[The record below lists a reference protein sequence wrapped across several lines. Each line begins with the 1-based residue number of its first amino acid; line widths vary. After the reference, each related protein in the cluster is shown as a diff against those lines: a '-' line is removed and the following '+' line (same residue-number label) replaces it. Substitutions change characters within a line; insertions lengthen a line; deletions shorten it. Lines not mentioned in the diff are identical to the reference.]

1 MPGKGLQEIPLR
13 VPDQWDPAWFTRFVR
28 EVLALADIRNAVEG
42 TGVTITGN
50 SSQPATIAADAS
62 IAGLLNVPFVT
73 LALSSQL
80 TAERVLTAGDGIAL
94 TDGGAG
100 ATIAISISDIPYSSF
115 GDLPGLSVLGNQ
127 LEATAQ
133 PGPIIGTASGQ
144 LLRVRD
150 VDGAGTLEIDF
161 SKQLIRPPGATWV
174 RASTAIETPVNDVY
188 VYIVQAGIIRSATIL
203 TQGGPGDCEIDVRK
217 AAYADFPPVGGDSI
231 VASAPPTITADISS
245 QDATL
250 TGWDVDVEAGDV
262 LAFHLDSSTDFTYIG
277 IFLEIEP
284 A

>member
-73 LALSSQL
+73 LSLSSQL
-80 TAERVLTAGDGIAL
+80 TAERVLTPGTGIAL

-100 ATIAISISDIPYSSF
+100 STITVSVDDVPYSLF

-127 LEATAQ
+127 LEDDAQ

-144 LLRVRD
+144 VLRVRD
-150 VDGAGTLEIDF
+150 IDGAGTLELEF
-161 SKQLIRPPGATWV
+161 GKQGIVVRGATWV
-174 RASTAIETPVNDVY
+174 RASTAIATPVNDVY
-188 VYIVQAGIIRSATIL
+188 ALIAETGTIRSATIL
-203 TQGGPGDCEIDVRK
+203 TQGGPGSCVIDVRK
-217 AAYADFPPVGGDSI
+217 VAYASFPPAGGDSI
-231 VASAPPTITADISS
+231 VASAPPTITADIKS
-245 QDATL
+245 QDTTL
-250 TGWDVDVEAGDV
+250 TGWDRDVEAGDV
-262 LAFHLDSSTDFTYIG
+262 LGFHITSTSNFTYIQLL
-277 IFLEIEP
+277 LEIEP